1 MTAKNERHQAQL
13 NGDKFYF
20 TGQPCVNGHIAQR
33 YTGKGTCCKCMKL
46 SFELKKESKL
56 QQMRYNYALKK
67 TEYSERMV
75 EWRNLNKHKQAT
87 YSSHKRAALLE
98 RTPKWLSSLDKEKIE
113 EYYYTANMLGM
124 HTGDYYHVDHIVP
137 LRGKNVSGLNVP
149 WNLQILEKH
158 QNLQKGNQFNG

>member
-1 MTAKNERHQAQL
+1 MEKP
-13 NGDKFYF
+13 Y
-20 TGQPCVNGHIAQR
+20 
-33 YTGKGTCCKCMKL
+33 
-46 SFELKKESKL
+46 
-56 QQMRYNYALKK
+56 
-67 TEYSERMV
+67 
-75 EWRNLNKHKQAT
+75 KHKQAT

-98 RTPKWLSSLDKEKIE
+98 RTPKWLSPLDKEKIE

-158 QNLQKGNQFNG
+158 KNLQKGNQFNG